1 MSIKHSNGYLEEYT
15 EKCRSGEIII
25 GQELR
30 QELEN
35 LAQDMHDPRYDYDT
49 TDADLRI
56 DFMQGCVRLTKSPY
70 YNKPMKLMLWQKAF
84 ISAVYGFKMAET
96 GFDRFKKALL
106 LISRKNTKALALDT
120 KIPTPEGIKT
130 IADIH
135 EGDYVYGVDGKPAK
149 VTGTSEIFKNR
160 KCYKIAFED
169 GEEIIC
175 DENHKWTVQ
184 TKGSRKKSRYVPKSD
199 RKVNRGHAVNSKG
212 DITIQTFEMVND
224 FKRERADGKGTE
236 YKYRVPIPKAIEH
249 ASKCLPLDPYVLGLW
264 LGDGDRNDNRIAVG
278 KQDLETL
285 LGELTKRSIHVESI
299 KEFGGKYEV
308 RIGKKYAYHKHDIRE
323 ALRYLNVWKNK
334 HIPEEYLNASIA
346 QRWELLRGLMD
357 TDGTVSKAGQCG
369 FTQKSKTIIDGFSR
383 LLTSLGIKHTVSLDN
398 NIKCGDK
405 ICSAYKVQFWVDKTT
420 PCFNYGRKQSRLKNH
435 LAPRMMY
442 KSIVDVC
449 EVENHDTK
457 CITVDRSDG
466 LFLCGDRNTVTHNS
480 EMSSALGL
488 AEFIVG
494 NPGADIVCSSN
505 DDNQAS
511 IVYDAI
517 DTMRQLIDPD
527 SLDTKRNQR
536 YITNRVNGSKIFK
549 LSDRTRNK
557 EGRVLRPS

>member
-70 YNKPMKLMLWQKAF
+70 YNKPMRLMLWQKAF

-96 GFDRFKKALL
+96 GFDRFKKVLL
-106 LISRKNTKALALDT
+106 LISRKNTK
-120 KIPTPEGIKT
+120 
-130 IADIH
+130 
-135 EGDYVYGVDGKPAK
+135 
-149 VTGTSEIFKNR
+149 
-160 KCYKIAFED
+160 
-169 GEEIIC
+169 
-175 DENHKWTVQ
+175 
-184 TKGSRKKSRYVPKSD
+184 
-199 RKVNRGHAVNSKG
+199 
-212 DITIQTFEMVND
+212 
-224 FKRERADGKGTE
+224 
-236 YKYRVPIPKAIEH
+236 
-249 ASKCLPLDPYVLGLW
+249 
-264 LGDGDRNDNRIAVG
+264 
-278 KQDLETL
+278 
-285 LGELTKRSIHVESI
+285 
-299 KEFGGKYEV
+299 
-308 RIGKKYAYHKHDIRE
+308 
-323 ALRYLNVWKNK
+323 
-334 HIPEEYLNASIA
+334 
-346 QRWELLRGLMD
+346 
-357 TDGTVSKAGQCG
+357 
-369 FTQKSKTIIDGFSR
+369 
-383 LLTSLGIKHTVSLDN
+383 
-398 NIKCGDK
+398 
-405 ICSAYKVQFWVDKTT
+405 
-420 PCFNYGRKQSRLKNH
+420 
-435 LAPRMMY
+435 
-442 KSIVDVC
+442 
-449 EVENHDTK
+449 
-457 CITVDRSDG
+457 
-466 LFLCGDRNTVTHNS
+466 S

-536 YITNRVNGSKIFK
+536 YITNKVNGSKIFK